1 VGVTEPAWNINPS
14 RKEPTMGS
22 TDTLI
27 AEYTNELETRQ
38 AFLDSL
44 LEQSSGRDLS
54 TQETELVQ
62 KTSDRMTVLNGLLT
76 PLQAAAKVSQQS
88 RLRIEEIASDLATQ
102 RTPQASQSV
111 EYRSAGQYVVDRW
124 QAGVGVEEAKER
136 LSIYHRAAAHQTT
149 ADNLGIIPAPVVGPL
164 LNFIDTSRP
173 IVNALGV
180 MAMPGGRFSI
190 PRITQHTDTAKQT
203 AEKSELVSRKMLI
216 DSVSVSMDTYGG
228 YLNLSRQN
236 LDWSVPQIMDIVLN
250 DLAGQYAIDT
260 ETATAVALKANSTA
274 QTPVLTTSSTAA
286 DVNTAVWKAVGT
298 AYAATPGEGRFL
310 LVVSPDMMGVVGA
323 LFPSVGVTNG
333 NSTGFSAGSLTG
345 GAMGS
350 ISGVTVYMSYGLAA
364 GTILLLN
371 SSAARVYEQRI
382 GALQVTE
389 PSVLG
394 VQVAYAGY
402 FQVSVLVPTA
412 VIKLTA

>member
-1 VGVTEPAWNINPS
+1 V
-14 RKEPTMGS
+14 GS